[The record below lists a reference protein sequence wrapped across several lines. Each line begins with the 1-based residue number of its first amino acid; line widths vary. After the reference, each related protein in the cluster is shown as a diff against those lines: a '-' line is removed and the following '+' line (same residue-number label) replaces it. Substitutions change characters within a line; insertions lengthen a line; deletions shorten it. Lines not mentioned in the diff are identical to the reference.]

1 MLPQHKTMLAPL
13 LRYCVLVCVTL
24 FLSPFAFQ
32 HSSAQAEVA
41 IPELSSPVIDS
52 GEFLSRSE
60 EEGLRERLTTLKQS
74 GGPQMQIWTLKSLE
88 GEPIETL
95 SLRAVEKWKLG
106 DIERDDGLLLT
117 IAKSERRY
125 RLEVGQG
132 LEGVIPDIMA
142 SRLLR
147 KYLVPGLRTG
157 TTDSALL
164 AMIDEIERLAR
175 PGQSSADDAKDSH
188 NPLNETLIY
197 IFLILLVI
205 GGQLFLFIV
214 GRRGGRG
221 RSAWG
226 MDGVNDS
233 YRGSYGSGSRGG
245 WGGGWGGGGGGFS
258 GGGASGDW

>member
-1 MLPQHKTMLAPL
+1 MLPQHNTMLTPL
-13 LRYCVLVCVTL
+13 LRYCVLVCVAL
-24 FLSPFAFQ
+24 FLNPFTFV
-32 HSSAQAEVA
+32 HRSAQAEVS

-60 EEGLRERLTTLKQS
+60 EERLRERLTTLKQS

-106 DIERDDGLLLT
+106 NIERDDGLLLT

-164 AMIDEIERLAR
+164 ALIDEIERLVR
-175 PGQSSADDAKDSH
+175 PGQSSADDVQDKH
-188 NPLNETLIY
+188 NPLNLTLLY
-197 IFLILLVI
+197 IFLILLFI
-205 GGQLFLFIV
+205 GGLLFQSIV
-214 GRRGGRG
+214 RRGGRG
-221 RSAWG
+221 RSAWETG
-226 MDGVNDS
+226 GVNDS
-233 YRGSYGSGSRGG
+233 YHGSYGSGSRGG